1 MGRGV
6 PRPQGRA
13 AVAGFVA
20 LLAAGIWSPA
30 ADASGVGNGHVP
42 IPEEPARPERTG
54 RAIVLVEPPE
64 EAPAA
69 GVVAQTARV
78 RERIRT
84 VLDRTELSPELSIP
98 EARAVAVEPPGDGGV
113 AAVRRALRG
122 EPGVVAVEPEYR
134 RSLRLIPNDPAFATS
149 DPLAP
154 RGDTFQ
160 WQLRDGGFERAWDE
174 SLGQG
179 AAVAVVD
186 TGVDAD
192 NPDLGPRIVA
202 TADHDTTPGHGPAT
216 VDEIGHGT
224 HVSGLACAT
233 GNNAYGGASSSFGC
247 GLIVAKTD
255 LTDASIARSIVD
267 AADNGADVINM
278 SLGGPGAS
286 RVIENAV
293 DHAWK
298 RDVVMVAAAS
308 NVNQTN
314 QGVPA
319 RLLQPEGTGPKLKR
333 GRGLVVT
340 AAEYDGSR
348 AFFGPGHGKGISLAA
363 YGAASASMSTPGIFS
378 NFPAN
383 PTELEVGTF
392 REPPCECRTTFG
404 GDDRFA
410 YLEGT
415 SMAAPQVAGAAA
427 LIRSRRPGID
437 AKRVVKVIKKTASGR
452 RFKGSLGW
460 GILNARAAVRVAVGA
475 R

>member
-1 MGRGV
+1 MGRGM
-6 PRPQGRA
+6 PRSAGRA
-13 AVAGFVA
+13 AIAGFVG

-30 ADASGVGNGHVP
+30 AGAAGREAGPVP
-42 IPEEPARPERTG
+42 IPEEPSRPERTG
-54 RAIVLVEPPE
+54 RAIVLVEPPA

-78 RERIRT
+78 RDRIRA
-84 VLDRTELSPELSIP
+84 VLDRAELSRELPIP
-98 EARAVAVEPPGDGGV
+98 EARAVAVEPPRHEGV
-113 AAVRRALRG
+113 AAVRRALLD
-122 EPGVVAVEPEYR
+122 EPGVVAVQPEYR
-134 RSLRLIPNDPAFATS
+134 RSLRLIPNDPAFATP

-160 WQLRDGGFERAWDE
+160 WQLRDQGFERAWDE
-174 SLGQG
+174 SLGTG
-179 AAVAVVD
+179 AGVAVID
-186 TGVDAD
+186 TGVDGG
-192 NPDLGPRIVA
+192 NPDLGSRIVA
-202 TADHDTTPGHGPAT
+202 TADHDGTPGNGPAT
-216 VDEIGHGT
+216 VDEVGHGT

-233 GNNAYGGASSSFGC
+233 GSNGYGGASSGFGC
-247 GLIVAKTD
+247 GLIVQKTD
-255 LTDASIARSIVD
+255 LSDASIAASIVD
-267 AADNGADVINM
+267 AADSGADVINM
-278 SLGGPGAS
+278 SLGGPGGS

-293 DHAWK
+293 DYAWK

-308 NVNQTN
+308 NVNQNN

-340 AAEYDGSR
+340 AGEYGGSR
-348 AFFGPGHGKGISLAA
+348 AWFRPGHGNGISLAA
-363 YGAASASMSTPGIFS
+363 YGAASASASTPGIFS

-383 PTELEVGTF
+383 PTELEEGSF
-392 REPPCECRTTFG
+392 REPPCQCRTSFG

-427 LIRSRRPGID
+427 LIRSRKPGID
-437 AKRVVKVIKKTASGR
+437 AKRVIKVIKKTARGKS
-452 RFKGSLGW
+452 FQGSLGW
-460 GILNARAAVRVAVGA
+460 GILNARAALRVAVGA

>member
-6 PRPQGRA
+6 PRSSRRA
-13 AVAGFVA
+13 AIAGFVG

-30 ADASGVGNGHVP
+30 AEAAGVGNGHVP
-42 IPEEPARPERTG
+42 VPEEPARPERTG
-54 RAIVLVEPPE
+54 RAIVLVEPRGK
-64 EAPAA
+64 APAA

-78 RERIRT
+78 RERIRS
-84 VLDRTELSPELSIP
+84 VLDRTELSPELSVP

-113 AAVRRALRG
+113 AAVRRALLG

-134 RSLRLIPNDPAFATS
+134 RSIRLTPNDPAFATPDS
-149 DPLAP
+149 LAP
-154 RGDTFQ
+154 QGDTFQ
-160 WQLRDGGFERAWDE
+160 WQLRDQGFERAWDE
-174 SLGQG
+174 SGGGG
-179 AAVAVVD
+179 AGVAVID
-186 TGVDAD
+186 TGVDGG

-202 TADHDTTPGHGPAT
+202 GAAKNNARGPGPAT
-216 VDEIGHGT
+216 VDEVGHGT
-224 HVSGLACAT
+224 HVTGLACAS
-233 GNNAYGGASSSFGC
+233 GDNGYGGASSSFGC
-247 GLIVAKTD
+247 GLIVEKSD
-255 LTDASIARSIVD
+255 LSDASIAASIID
-267 AADNGADVINM
+267 ATDHGADVINM
-278 SLGGPGAS
+278 SFGGPGGS
-286 RVIENAV
+286 RAIENAM
-293 DHAWK
+293 DYAWK

-319 RLLQPEGTGPKLKR
+319 RLLQPEGTGRKLKR

-348 AFFGPGHGKGISLAA
+348 AWFRPGHGNGISLAA
-363 YGAASASMSTPGIFS
+363 YGAASLDKPGIFS

-383 PTELEVGTF
+383 PTELEAGTF
-392 REPPCECRTTFG
+392 REPPCQCRTIFG

-437 AKRVVKVIKKTASGR
+437 AKRVVKVIKKTARGK
-452 RFKGSLGW
+452 RFEGGLGW